1 MQLYGSEEKSVL
13 MQFNR
18 THNIEDIK
26 SDMRGQEVIIGG
38 WIEDLRKLGK
48 MTFLTV
54 RDVTG
59 LAQVIVK
66 EESSK
71 NIEGVTRQSVIRVQ
85 GKVQETKA
93 RDFEWEIKADQ
104 IEVLANAKH
113 PLPIDPI
120 GRLESNI
127 DNRLNARAL
136 DMRNQRT
143 ASIFKIRHHVL
154 AAIRKT
160 FSEKK
165 FIEINTPKL
174 IGSASEGGANLF
186 SLDYFGKQAYLAQS
200 PQLYKEQMTIGLE
213 RVYEIASFY
222 RAEKSHTGRHLSEF
236 TSVDIEAAF
245 MDYTDVMEVLES
257 LVVEVYKYISEKCK
271 EEQKTIGITIK
282 VPSSPFDRVT
292 YSEILKELNDE
303 GEKLEFGDDLLDSH
317 LRIVGK
323 KHPGFFFITDW
334 PMKLK
339 PFYIREKDEEPTI
352 SRSFDLQFGYL
363 ELSSGGTR
371 LHDPEKIKLRL
382 KEQGLDPSKFENH
395 LQAFDWGMPPHAGWG
410 LGLERLLTTLIGI
423 DNVREVILYP
433 RDPDRLTP

>member
-1 MQLYGSEEKSVL
+1 MQY
-13 MQFNR
+13 NR
-18 THNIEDIK
+18 THNIEDLNTELI
-26 SDMRGQEVIIGG
+26 GQKVIFGG
-38 WIEDLRKLGK
+38 WIEDLRELGK

-59 LAQVIVK
+59 LIQVIVK
-66 EESSK
+66 DDATK
-71 NIEGVTRQSVIRVQ
+71 AIEGVTRQSVIRIE
-85 GKVQETKA
+85 GIVQETKA
-93 RDFEWEIKADQ
+93 RDFDCEVKAEAID
-104 IEVLANAKH
+104 VLANAVY

-143 ASIFKIRHHVL
+143 AAIFKLRHHVL
-154 AAIRKT
+154 ASLRKT
-160 FSEKK
+160 FYEKK

-186 SLDYFGKQAYLAQS
+186 SLPYFEKQAYLAQS

-213 RVYEIASFY
+213 RVFEIASFY

-245 MDYTDVMEVLES
+245 MDYTDVMDVLES
-257 LVVEVYKYISEKCK
+257 LVVEVYKYTSEKCK
-271 EEQKTIGITIK
+271 QEQKDLGIEIK
-282 VPSSPFDRVT
+282 VPNAPFERIT
-292 YSEILKELNDE
+292 YAQALDELKQE
-303 GEKLEFGDDLLDSH
+303 GEDLQFGDDLLDSH
-317 LRIVGK
+317 LRIIGK
-323 KHPGFFFITDW
+323 NHPGFFFLMDW

-339 PFYIREKDEEPTI
+339 PFYIHEKDDDPNI
-352 SRSFDLQFGYL
+352 SRSFDLQYGYL

-371 LHDPEKIKLRL
+371 LHNPKKIKARL
-382 KEQGLDPSKFENH
+382 EEQGLDPSKFENH

>member
-1 MQLYGSEEKSVL
+1 

-18 THNIEDIK
+18 THNIEDFNSGMI
-26 SDMRGQEVIIGG
+26 GQKVIFGG

-66 EESSK
+66 EDTSK
-71 NIEGVTRQSVIRVQ
+71 EIEGITRQSVIRVE
-85 GKVQETKA
+85 GKIQETRA
-93 RDFEWEIKADQ
+93 RDFECEIKAEKID
-104 IEVLANAKH
+104 VLANAVY

-136 DMRNQRT
+136 DMRNQKT
-143 ASIFKIRHHVL
+143 ASIFKLRHHVL
-154 AAIRKT
+154 ASIRKT
-160 FSEKK
+160 LTEKK

-186 SLDYFGKQAYLAQS
+186 SLEYFGKQAYLAQS

-257 LVVEVYKYISEKCK
+257 LVVEVYKYVAEKCK
-271 EEQKTIGITIK
+271 KEQKAIGIEIK
-282 VPSSPFDRVT
+282 VPPSPFERIT
-292 YSEILKELNDE
+292 YSQVLEELKSV
-303 GEKLEFGDDLLDSH
+303 GEDLKFGDDLLDSH
-317 LRIVGK
+317 LRIIGK
-323 KHPGFFFITDW
+323 NHPGFFFLIEW

-339 PFYIREKDEEPTI
+339 PFYIREKDDDPKI

-363 ELSSGGTR
+363 ELSSGGAR
-371 LHDPEKIKLRL
+371 LHDPKKIRTRL
-382 KEQGLDPSKFENH
+382 EEQGLDPSKFSNH

-423 DNVREVILYP
+423 DNVREVVLYP

>member
-1 MQLYGSEEKSVL
+1 
-13 MQFNR
+13 
-18 THNIEDIK
+18 
-26 SDMRGQEVIIGG
+26 VIFGG
-38 WIEDLRKLGK
+38 WVEDLRKLGK

-66 EESSK
+66 DDASK
-71 NIEGVTRQSVIRVQ
+71 EVEGITRQSVVRIE
-85 GKVQETKA
+85 GKIQETKA
-93 RDFEWEIKADQ
+93 RDFEC
-104 IEVLANAKH
+104 EVRAEKIDVLSNAVH

-136 DMRNQRT
+136 DMRNQKT
-143 ASIFKIRHHVL
+143 ASIFKLRHHVL
-154 AAIRKT
+154 DSIRKT
-160 FSEKK
+160 LSEKK
-165 FIEINTPKL
+165 FIEITTPKI

-186 SLDYFGKQAYLAQS
+186 SLEYFGKKAYLAQS

-245 MDYTDVMEVLES
+245 MDYTDVMEILES
-257 LVVEVYKYISEKCK
+257 LVVEVYKYTLEKCK
-271 EEQKTIGITIK
+271 KEQDAIGIKIN
-282 VPSSPFDRVT
+282 VPPIPFERIT
-292 YSEILKELNDE
+292 YSQALDELKSA
-303 GEKLEFGDDLLDSH
+303 GENLKFGDDLLDSH
-317 LRIVGK
+317 LRIIGK
-323 KHPGFFFITDW
+323 NHPGFFFLMDW

-339 PFYIREKDEEPTI
+339 PFYIREKDEDPKI
-352 SRSFDLQFGYL
+352 SRSFDLQYGYL

-371 LHDPEKIKLRL
+371 LHDSKKIIERL
-382 KEQGLDPSKFENH
+382 KEQGLDPVQFAKH

-410 LGLERLLTTLIGI
+410 LGLERLLTTLMGI
-423 DNVREVILYP
+423 DNVREVVLYP
-433 RDPDRLTP
+433 RDPERLTP

>member
-1 MQLYGSEEKSVL
+1 

-18 THNIEDIK
+18 THNTEDFNSGMI
-26 SDMRGQEVIIGG
+26 GQTVIFGG

-66 EESSK
+66 EDTSK
-71 NIEGVTRQSVIRVQ
+71 EIEGITRQSVIRVE
-85 GKVQETKA
+85 GKIQETRA
-93 RDFEWEIKADQ
+93 RDFECEIKAEKID
-104 IEVLANAKH
+104 VLAHAVY
-113 PLPIDPI
+113 PLPPDPI

-127 DNRLNARAL
+127 DNRSNARAL
-136 DMRNQRT
+136 DMRNQKT
-143 ASIFKIRHHVL
+143 ASIFKLRHHVL
-154 AAIRKT
+154 VSIRKT
-160 FSEKK
+160 LTEKK

-186 SLDYFGKQAYLAQS
+186 SLEYFGKQAYLAQS

-245 MDYTDVMEVLES
+245 MDYTDVMEILES
-257 LVVEVYKYISEKCK
+257 LVVEVYKYVAEKCRK
-271 EEQKTIGITIK
+271 EQKAIGIEIK
-282 VPSSPFDRVT
+282 VPSSPFERIT
-292 YSEILKELNDE
+292 YSQVLEELKSG
-303 GEKLEFGDDLLDSH
+303 GEDLKFGDDLLDSH
-317 LRIVGK
+317 LRIIGK
-323 KHPGFFFITDW
+323 NHPGFFFLIEW

-339 PFYIREKDEEPTI
+339 PFYIREKDDEPKI

-363 ELSSGGTR
+363 ELASGGTR
-371 LHDPEKIKLRL
+371 LHDPKKIRTRL
-382 KEQGLDPSKFENH
+382 EEQGLDPSKFSNH

-410 LGLERLLTTLIGI
+410 LGLERFMTTLIGI
-423 DNVREVILYP
+423 DNVREVVLYP

>member
-1 MQLYGSEEKSVL
+1 

-18 THNIEDIK
+18 THNIEDLN
-26 SDMRGQEVIIGG
+26 SGMVGQKIIFGG
-38 WIEDLRKLGK
+38 WVEDLRKLGK

-59 LAQVIVK
+59 LTQVIVK
-66 EESSK
+66 NDEVSK
-71 NIEGVTRQSVIRVQ
+71 SVEGLTRQSVIRIE
-85 GKVQETKA
+85 GTVQETKA
-93 RDFEWEIKADQ
+93 RDFECEIKAEKID
-104 IEVLANAKH
+104 VLANAVH

-154 AAIRKT
+154 ASLRKT
-160 FSEKK
+160 FAEKK
-165 FIEINTPKL
+165 FIEITTPKL

-186 SLDYFGKQAYLAQS
+186 SLPYFDKQAYLAQS

-236 TSVDIEAAF
+236 TSIDIEAAF

-257 LVVEVYKYISEKCK
+257 LVVDVYKYTDEHCK
-271 EEQKTIGITIK
+271 KEQETLGIEIK
-282 VPSSPFDRVT
+282 VPSVPFERIT
-292 YSEILKELNDE
+292 YSQVLEELKAE
-303 GEKLEFGDDLLDSH
+303 GEDLKFGDDLLDSH

-323 KHPGFFFITDW
+323 KHPGFFFLTDW
-334 PMKLK
+334 PMILK
-339 PFYIREKDEEPTI
+339 PFYIREKDDNPDI
-352 SRSFDLQFGYL
+352 SRSFDLQFGFL

-371 LHDPEKIKLRL
+371 LHNPEKIKERL
-382 KEQGLDPSKFENH
+382 KEQGLDHSQFENH

-410 LGLERLLTTLIGI
+410 MGLERLLTTLMRI

>member
-1 MQLYGSEEKSVL
+1 
-13 MQFNR
+13 MQFGR
-18 THNIEDIK
+18 THNIEEFNSKMI
-26 SDMRGQEVIIGG
+26 GQKVIFGG
-38 WIEDLRKLGK
+38 WVEDLRKLGK

-66 EESSK
+66 EDSSK
-71 NIEGVTRQSVIRVQ
+71 EVEGITRQSVIRIE
-85 GKVQETKA
+85 GKIQETKA
-93 RDFEWEIKADQ
+93 RDFECEVKAEKID
-104 IEVLANAKH
+104 ILSNAVH

-136 DMRNQRT
+136 DMRNQKT
-143 ASIFKIRHHVL
+143 ASIFKLRHHVL
-154 AAIRKT
+154 ASIRKT
-160 FSEKK
+160 LSGKK
-165 FIEINTPKL
+165 FIEITTPKI

-186 SLDYFGKQAYLAQS
+186 SLEYFGKKAYLAQS

-245 MDYTDVMEVLES
+245 MDYTDVMEILES
-257 LVVEVYKYISEKCK
+257 LVVEVYKYTLEKCK
-271 EEQKTIGITIK
+271 KEQDTIGIKIK
-282 VPSSPFDRVT
+282 VPTTPFERIT
-292 YSEILKELNDE
+292 YLHALDELKSA
-303 GEKLEFGDDLLDSH
+303 GENLKFGDDLLDSH
-317 LRIVGK
+317 LRIIGK
-323 KHPGFFFITDW
+323 NHPGFFFLIDW

-339 PFYIREKDEEPTI
+339 PFYIREKDEDPKI
-352 SRSFDLQFGYL
+352 SRSFDLQYGYL

-371 LHDPEKIKLRL
+371 LHDSKKIMERL
-382 KEQGLDPSKFENH
+382 KEQGLDPAQFAKH

-423 DNVREVILYP
+423 DNVREVVLYP

>member
-1 MQLYGSEEKSVL
+1 

-18 THNIEDIK
+18 THNIEDFNSGMI
-26 SDMRGQEVIIGG
+26 GQKVIFGG
-38 WIEDLRKLGK
+38 WVEDLRKLGK

-66 EESSK
+66 EDTSK
-71 NIEGVTRQSVIRVQ
+71 EIEGITRQSVIRVE
-85 GKVQETKA
+85 GKIQETRA
-93 RDFEWEIKADQ
+93 RDFECEIKAEKID
-104 IEVLANAKH
+104 VLANAVY

-136 DMRNQRT
+136 DMRNQKT
-143 ASIFKIRHHVL
+143 ASIFKLRHHVL
-154 AAIRKT
+154 ASIRKT
-160 FSEKK
+160 LTEKK

-186 SLDYFGKQAYLAQS
+186 SLEYFGKQAYLAQS

-257 LVVEVYKYISEKCK
+257 LVVEVYKYVEEKCK
-271 EEQKTIGITIK
+271 KEQKAIGIEIK
-282 VPSSPFDRVT
+282 VPSSPFERIT
-292 YSEILKELNDE
+292 YSQVLEELKSA
-303 GEKLEFGDDLLDSH
+303 GEDLKFGDDLLDSH
-317 LRIVGK
+317 LRIIGK
-323 KHPGFFFITDW
+323 NHPGFFFLIEW

-339 PFYIREKDEEPTI
+339 PFYIREKDDDPKI

-363 ELSSGGTR
+363 ELASGGTR
-371 LHDPEKIKLRL
+371 LHDPKKIRTRL
-382 KEQGLDPSKFENH
+382 EEQGLDPSKFSNH

-410 LGLERLLTTLIGI
+410 LGLERLMTILIGI
-423 DNVREVILYP
+423 DNVREVVLYP

>member
-1 MQLYGSEEKSVL
+1 
-13 MQFNR
+13 MQFGR
-18 THNIEDIK
+18 THNIEDFNSKMI
-26 SDMRGQEVIIGG
+26 GQKVIFGG
-38 WIEDLRKLGK
+38 WVEDLRKLGK

-66 EESSK
+66 DDASK
-71 NIEGVTRQSVIRVQ
+71 EVEGITRQSVIRVE
-85 GKVQETKA
+85 GTIQETKA
-93 RDFEWEIKADQ
+93 RDFECEVKAEKID
-104 IEVLANAKH
+104 VLSNAVY

-136 DMRNQRT
+136 DMRNQKT
-143 ASIFKIRHHVL
+143 ASIFKLRHHVL
-154 AAIRKT
+154 DSIRKT
-160 FSEKK
+160 LSEKK
-165 FIEINTPKL
+165 FIEITTPKI

-186 SLDYFGKQAYLAQS
+186 SLEYFGKKAYLAQS

-245 MDYTDVMEVLES
+245 MDYTDVMEILES
-257 LVVEVYKYISEKCK
+257 LVVEVYKYTLEKCK
-271 EEQKTIGITIK
+271 KEQDAIGIKINA
-282 VPSSPFDRVT
+282 PSTPFERIT
-292 YSEILKELNDE
+292 YSQALDELKSA
-303 GEKLEFGDDLLDSH
+303 GENLKFGDDLLDSH
-317 LRIVGK
+317 LRIIGK
-323 KHPGFFFITDW
+323 NHPGFFFLMDW

-339 PFYIREKDEEPTI
+339 PFYIREKDEDPEI
-352 SRSFDLQFGYL
+352 SRSFDLQYGYL

-371 LHDPEKIKLRL
+371 LHDSKKIIERL
-382 KEQGLDPSKFENH
+382 KEQGLDPVQFAKH

-423 DNVREVILYP
+423 DNVREVVLYP

>member
-1 MQLYGSEEKSVL
+1 

-18 THNIEDIK
+18 THNIEDFNSGMI
-26 SDMRGQEVIIGG
+26 GQKVIFGG
-38 WIEDLRKLGK
+38 WVEDLRKLGK

-66 EESSK
+66 EDTSK
-71 NIEGVTRQSVIRVQ
+71 EIEGITRQSVIRVE
-85 GKVQETKA
+85 GKIQETRA
-93 RDFEWEIKADQ
+93 RDFECEIKAEKID
-104 IEVLANAKH
+104 VLANAVY

-136 DMRNQRT
+136 DMRNQKT
-143 ASIFKIRHHVL
+143 ASIFKLRHHVL
-154 AAIRKT
+154 ASIRKT
-160 FSEKK
+160 LTEKK

-186 SLDYFGKQAYLAQS
+186 SLEYFGKQAYLAQS

-257 LVVEVYKYISEKCK
+257 LVVEVYKYVAEKCK
-271 EEQKTIGITIK
+271 KEQKAIGIEIK
-282 VPSSPFDRVT
+282 VPSSPFERIT
-292 YSEILKELNDE
+292 YSQVLEELKSA
-303 GEKLEFGDDLLDSH
+303 GEDLKFGDDLLDSH
-317 LRIVGK
+317 LRIIGK
-323 KHPGFFFITDW
+323 NHPGFFFLIEW

-339 PFYIREKDEEPTI
+339 PFYIREKDDDPKI

-363 ELSSGGTR
+363 ELASGGTR
-371 LHDPEKIKLRL
+371 LHDPKKIRTRL
-382 KEQGLDPSKFENH
+382 EEQGLDPSKFSNH

-410 LGLERLLTTLIGI
+410 LGLERFLTTLIGI
-423 DNVREVILYP
+423 DNVREVVLYP

>member
-1 MQLYGSEEKSVL
+1 

-18 THNIEDIK
+18 THDIEDLNSNMK
-26 SDMRGQEVIIGG
+26 GQEVILGG
-38 WIEDLRKLGK
+38 WIEDFRKLGK

-59 LAQVIVK
+59 IAQVIVK
-66 EESSK
+66 EDASK
-71 NIEGVTRQSVIRVQ
+71 ELEGLTRQSVIRVK
-85 GKVQETKA
+85 GTIQETKA
-93 RDFEWEIKADQ
+93 RDFDYEVKAEKID
-104 IEVLANAKH
+104 ILANAVH

-136 DMRNQRT
+136 DMRNQKT
-143 ASIFKIRHHVL
+143 ASIFKLRHHVL
-154 AAIRKT
+154 ASIRKT
-160 FSEKK
+160 LSEKK

-186 SLDYFGKQAYLAQS
+186 SLEYFGKEAYLAQS

-213 RVYEIASFY
+213 RVFEIASFY

-245 MDYTDVMEVLES
+245 MDYTDVMDVLES
-257 LVVEVYKYISEKCK
+257 LLLEVYQYTSKNCK
-271 EEQKTIGITIK
+271 KEQQAIGTEIKIPSLPFERITYAQVLEE
-282 VPSSPFDRVT
+282 
-292 YSEILKELNDE
+292 LKEH

-323 KHPGFFFITDW
+323 KHRGFYFIMDW

-339 PFYIREKDEEPTI
+339 PFYIHEKDEDPKL
-352 SRSFDLQFGYL
+352 SRSFDLQYGYL

-371 LHDPEKIKLRL
+371 LHDAKKLKSRL
-382 KEQGLDPSKFENH
+382 KEQGLDPSKFTNH

-410 LGLERLLTTLIGI
+410 LGLERLMTTLIGV
-423 DNVREVILYP
+423 DNVREVVLYP

>member
-1 MQLYGSEEKSVL
+1 

-18 THNIEDIK
+18 THNIEDLTSKMI
-26 SDMRGQEVIIGG
+26 GQKVIFGG
-38 WIEDLRKLGK
+38 WIEDMRKLGK

-59 LAQVIVK
+59 LTQVIVK
-66 EESSK
+66 EEDVSK
-71 NIEGVTRQSVIRVQ
+71 AIEGVTRQSVVRIE
-85 GKVQETKA
+85 GIIQETKA
-93 RDFEWEIKADQ
+93 RDFECEVKAEKID
-104 IEVLANAKH
+104 VLANAVH

-120 GRLESNI
+120 GRLERNS

-136 DMRNQRT
+136 DLRNQKT
-143 ASIFKIRHHVL
+143 ASIFKLRHHVL
-154 AAIRKT
+154 ASLRKT
-160 FSEKK
+160 LYANK
-165 FIEINTPKL
+165 FIAINTPKL

-186 SLDYFGKQAYLAQS
+186 SLDYFDKQAYLAQS

-213 RVYEIASFY
+213 RVFEIASFY

-257 LVVEVYKYISEKCK
+257 LVVEVYKYTAEHCK
-271 EEQKTIGITIK
+271 KEQESIGVEIK
-282 VPSSPFDRVT
+282 VPSTPFERIT
-292 YSEILKELNDE
+292 YSQALEELKKE
-303 GEKLEFGDDLLDSH
+303 GEDLKFGDDLLDSH
-317 LRIVGK
+317 LRIIGK
-323 KHPGFFFITDW
+323 NHPGFFFLTDW

-339 PFYIREKDEEPTI
+339 PFYIHEKDDDPNI
-352 SRSFDLQFGYL
+352 SRSFDVQFGYL
-363 ELSSGGTR
+363 ELSSGGMR
-371 LHDPEKIKLRL
+371 LHDPKKIKGRL
-382 KEQGLDPSKFENH
+382 EEQGLDPSKFANH
-395 LQAFDWGMPPHAGWG
+395 LQAFDWGMPPHSGWG

>member
-1 MQLYGSEEKSVL
+1 

-18 THNIEDIK
+18 THNIEDLNSGMIGK
-26 SDMRGQEVIIGG
+26 KVIFGG
-38 WIEDLRKLGK
+38 WVEDLRKLGK

-59 LAQVIVK
+59 LTQVIVK
-66 EESSK
+66 EDTSK
-71 NIEGVTRQSVIRVQ
+71 EVEGITRQSVIRIE
-85 GKVQETKA
+85 GNVQETKA
-93 RDFEWEIKADQ
+93 RDFDCEVKAEKID
-104 IEVLANAKH
+104 VLANAVH

-136 DMRNQRT
+136 DMRNQKT

-154 AAIRKT
+154 ASLRKT
-160 FSEKK
+160 LEEKK

-186 SLDYFGKQAYLAQS
+186 SLPYFDKQAYLAQS

-245 MDYTDVMEVLES
+245 MDYTDVMDVLES
-257 LVVEVYKYISEKCK
+257 LVVDVYKYTAEKCK
-271 EEQKTIGITIK
+271 KELKILGIEIK
-282 VPSSPFDRVT
+282 VPSAPFEKIT
-292 YSEILKELNDE
+292 YSQVLEELKTE
-303 GEKLEFGDDLLDSH
+303 GEDLKFGDDLLDSH

-323 KHPGFFFITDW
+323 KHPGFFFLIDW

-339 PFYIREKDEEPTI
+339 PFYIREKNDDPNI
-352 SRSFDLQFGYL
+352 SRSFDLQYGFL

-371 LHDPEKIKLRL
+371 LHDPKKIKERL
-382 KEQGLDPSKFENH
+382 KEQGLDPSQFTNH

-410 LGLERLLTTLIGI
+410 MGLERLLTTLMGI

-433 RDPDRLTP
+433 RDPERLTP

>member
-1 MQLYGSEEKSVL
+1 
-13 MQFNR
+13 MQFGR
-18 THNIEDIK
+18 THNIEDFNSKMI
-26 SDMRGQEVIIGG
+26 GQKVIFGG
-38 WIEDLRKLGK
+38 WVEDLRKLGK

-66 EESSK
+66 DDASK
-71 NIEGVTRQSVIRVQ
+71 EVEGITRQSVIRIE
-85 GKVQETKA
+85 GKIQETKA
-93 RDFEWEIKADQ
+93 RDFECEVKAEKID
-104 IEVLANAKH
+104 VLSNAVH

-136 DMRNQRT
+136 DMRNQKT
-143 ASIFKIRHHVL
+143 ASIFKLRHHVL
-154 AAIRKT
+154 ASIRKT
-160 FSEKK
+160 LSEKK
-165 FIEINTPKL
+165 FIEITTPKI

-186 SLDYFGKQAYLAQS
+186 SLEYFGKKAYLAQS

-245 MDYTDVMEVLES
+245 MDYTDVMEILES
-257 LVVEVYKYISEKCK
+257 LVVEVYKYTLEKCK
-271 EEQKTIGITIK
+271 KEQDAIGIKIN
-282 VPSSPFDRVT
+282 VPSTPFERIT
-292 YSEILKELNDE
+292 YSQALDELKSA
-303 GEKLEFGDDLLDSH
+303 GENLKFGDDLLDSH
-317 LRIVGK
+317 LRIIGK
-323 KHPGFFFITDW
+323 NHPGFFFLMDW

-339 PFYIREKDEEPTI
+339 PFYIREKDEDPKI
-352 SRSFDLQFGYL
+352 SRSFDLQYGYL

-371 LHDPEKIKLRL
+371 LHDSKKIVERL
-382 KEQGLDPSKFENH
+382 EEQGLDPVQFAKH

-423 DNVREVILYP
+423 DNVREVVLYP